1 MLELAGGNNGWL
13 GGLADLAIWNCALS
27 GTDSTGTTDNYT
39 PTWNKAAGESAA
51 LYNTPTSGI
60 SALSHYG
67 ALAMNQLFTVYAQQ
81 NPSAATA
88 VATADGT
95 LDWHYV
101 AGGLPGASGGVGQV
115 ATGVYYVQLDSAGG
129 GVETCLPG
137 DANLDGTVDIND
149 LTIVLAH
156 YNQTGMGWTQ
166 GEFTGDGT
174 VDINDLTIVLA
185 HYNQSVGAASLAAV
199 PEPSSVAL
207 LAAVA
212 LSAAWVIA
220 RQRREV

>member
-1 MLELAGGNNGWL
+1 
-13 GGLADLAIWNCALS
+13 
-27 GTDSTGTTDNYT
+27 
-39 PTWNKAAGESAA
+39 
-51 LYNTPTSGI
+51 
-60 SALSHYG
+60 
-67 ALAMNQLFTVYAQQ
+67 MNQLFTVYAQQ
-81 NPSAATA
+81 SPSAATA
-88 VATADGT
+88 VATANGT

-101 AGGLPGASGGVGQV
+101 AGGLPGTSGAS
-115 ATGVYYVQLDSAGG
+115 ARSPRACTMSNSTAHGG

-156 YNQTGMGWTQ
+156 YNQTGMSWTQ

-185 HYNQSVGAASLAAV
+185 NYNQSVGAAPLAAV

-212 LSAAWVIA
+212 LSAVWVIGRRTSGGVSQVLKAVKASMPAPPRFRGGAPTAPTPRAA
-220 RQRREV
+220 RCFFVRC